1 LNFLYFC
8 FMKRFRYYS
17 LVIAIAFTSNAYAQD
32 TYLAGID
39 KWHKEREEGLKKENG
54 WLNLAGLFW
63 LKPGKNYFGSDAAN
77 DLVFPKGTIAPKA
90 GYLELED
97 NNLVILVP
105 DAQSPVSIRGRSVT
119 SYIYHPDSS
128 RSPVAA
134 AGSLRWT
141 IIRRDDKIGVR
152 LRDLNSPAIATF
164 RGIERYR
171 VDPAWKLEAVLQS
184 EGLPGQISITNVLG
198 QTNLQKSA
206 GKLHF
211 SINGRSYS
219 LHALDEGDDNLFVI
233 FGDATNTDETYPSG
247 RFLYV
252 QKPDA
257 SGKTVIDFN
266 KAYNPPCA
274 FTEYATC
281 PLPPKENR
289 LTIAITAGEKKYTT
303 HY

>member
-1 LNFLYFC
+1 
-8 FMKRFRYYS
+8 MKRIRRYS
-17 LVIAIAFTSNAYAQD
+17 LVVAIFCTAGAYAQD
-32 TYLAGID
+32 TYITGID

-63 LKPGKNYFGSDAAN
+63 LKPGKNYFGSDASN
-77 DLVFPKGTIAPKA
+77 DLVFPRGTIAGKA

-105 DAQSPVSIRGRSVT
+105 DTQSPVSIRGKQVT
-119 SYIYHPDSS
+119 SYIVFHPDSL
-128 RSPVAA
+128 RAPVAA

-141 IIRRDDKIGVR
+141 IIKRDDKIGLR
-152 LRDLNSPAIATF
+152 LRDLNSPAVAAF
-164 RGIERYR
+164 RGIERYE
-171 VDPAWKLEAVLQS
+171 VDPGWKLEAVLQS

-211 SINGRSYS
+211 NINGKTYS
-219 LHALDEGDDNLFVI
+219 LNALDEGGNELFVI
-233 FGDATNTDETYPSG
+233 FGDATNTEDTYPSG

-252 QKPDA
+252 AKPDA

-289 LTIAITAGEKKYTT
+289 LAIPITAGEKKYTV
-303 HY
+303 H

>member
-1 LNFLYFC
+1 
-8 FMKRFRYYS
+8 MKRVRYYS
-17 LVIAIAFTSNAYAQD
+17 LIIAVLFTCQLYAQD

-54 WLNLAGLFW
+54 WLNLVGLYW
-63 LKPGKNYFGSDAAN
+63 LKPGKNYFGSDASN
-77 DLVFPKGTIAPKA
+77 DLVFPRGTISAKA
-90 GYLELED
+90 GYLELEE

-105 DAQSPVSIRGRSVT
+105 DAQSPISIKGKVVT
-119 SYIYHPDSS
+119 NSIVYHPDSL
-128 RSPVAA
+128 RSPVVE

-141 IIRRDDKIGVR
+141 IIKRDDKIGVR
-152 LRDLNSPAIATF
+152 LRDLNSPAIAAF
-164 RGIERYR
+164 KGIERYA
-171 VDPAWKLEAVLQS
+171 VDSAWKLEAVLQS

-211 SINGRSYS
+211 SINGRSYA
-219 LHALDEGDDNLFVI
+219 LNALDEGGDNLFVI

-257 SGKTVIDFN
+257 SGKTIIDFN

-289 LTIAITAGEKKYTT
+289 LTIAITAGEKKYSAT
-303 HY
+303 H